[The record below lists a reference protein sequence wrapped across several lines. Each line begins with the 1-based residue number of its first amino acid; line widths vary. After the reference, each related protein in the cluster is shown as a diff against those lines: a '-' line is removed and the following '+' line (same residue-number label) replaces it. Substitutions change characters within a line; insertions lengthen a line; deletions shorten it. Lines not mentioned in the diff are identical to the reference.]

1 MGKINEY
8 QRQQLASQAV
18 GSAEP
23 SRAGQIIGQAVGQF
37 GQTLKKRELQKREES
52 INLQANLGL
61 MEFAPALQRES
72 YHLQREMADNPQ
84 GFQERL
90 FEDGVVLIDEFSKGI
105 SNSDVRQKFVQH
117 AQTLLQRQVLS
128 ASSWVEAKDRENAQI
143 AADAAVRKGVIA
155 FGQTQTVDEL
165 KEVIEGFRTF
175 VREEIPDDITEHIG
189 ADEIL
194 RENMPEALESHFS
207 NRVFYDADALSDDL
221 NAGKYDDVSGFT
233 AGMKTKFLKAV
244 ETEKRKEE
252 ARIRRAQV
260 DNFELAYMDLIENKL
275 SFTNIDELANAPNPK
290 DRVSSTHIRR
300 LKTALLN
307 KVEANASELA
317 RSTPAA
323 ADFVDLVY
331 KVFDKEERTNRAEV
345 LEKAVDIWRD
355 GIPTPE
361 EAQFI
366 AEMSRDFK
374 SVQSRKKW
382 QGVTDNLDD
391 MRQWAERV
399 YGPAGPQDVAMP
411 LAGMIREFFRV
422 TFEGADAYTSKAQ
435 ILRQEATRRALEFN
449 PMLSTYEDPVEQA
462 YRHQAAQKLDELGE
476 PVTEKNIEYTMEW
489 LRNQDESGV
498 K

>member
-8 QRQQLASQAV
+8 QRKQLASQAV

-61 MEFAPALQRES
+61 MEFAPALQKES

-117 AQTLLQRQVLS
+117 AQTLLQHQVLS

-155 FGQTQTVDEL
+155 FGQTQTVDGL
-165 KEVIEGFRTF
+165 KEEIEGFRTF

-194 RENMPEALESHFS
+194 RESMPEALESHFS
-207 NRVFYDADALSDDL
+207 NRVFSDADALSDDL
-221 NAGKYDDVSGFT
+221 NAGKYDNVSGFT
-233 AGMKTKFLKAV
+233 AAMKTKFLKAA

-252 ARIRRAQV
+252 TRIRRAQV
-260 DNFELAYMDLIENKL
+260 DNFELAYMDLTENKL
-275 SFTNIDELANAPNPK
+275 SFTDIDELANAPNPK
-290 DRVSSTHIRR
+290 DRVSSPRR

-307 KVEANASELA
+307 KVEADASELA

-323 ADFVDLVY
+323 ADFIDLVY
-331 KVFDKEERTNRAEV
+331 KVFHKEERINRAEV

-366 AEMSRDFK
+366 VEMSRDFK

-382 QGVTDNLDD
+382 LGYTENLGDIK
-391 MRQWAERV
+391 QWADRV
-399 YGPAGPQDVAMP
+399 YGHEDAALP
-411 LAGMIREFFRV
+411 LARMVREFFRV
-422 TFEGADAYTSKAQ
+422 TFEGADVYTSKAQ
-435 ILRQEATRRALEFN
+435 ILRQEAIRRALEFN
-449 PMLSTYEDPVEQA
+449 PMLSTYEDPVEQG
-462 YRHQAAQKLDELGE
+462 YRHQAIQILKDLGE
-476 PVTEKNIEYTMEW
+476 PIDPKNIEYTMEW
-489 LRNQDESGV
+489 LKSQDEV
-498 K
+498 KD